1 MKNKTVKVGEC
12 LLTQLNETEFEYENL
27 EQELDFHFIM
37 ENLDEVTVIVFDS
50 LLPTND
56 QTKSDLGV
64 FSASSLEEAVSD
76 VRQLT
81 KDNLKN
87 SIIWA

>member
-1 MKNKTVKVGEC
+1 MKNKAIKVGGC
-12 LLTQLNETEFEYENL
+12 VLTQLNETEFEYENL
-27 EQELDFHFIM
+27 EQGLDFHFVV
-37 ENLDEVTVIVFDS
+37 EKSDEVTVIIFDS
-50 LLPTND
+50 LLPTNN

-64 FSASSLEEAVSD
+64 FTASNLEEAVSD

-87 SIIWA
+87 SIMWT